1 VNYIVLSAIF
11 MRRAYNN
18 IWEVMGDMGGD
29 DGCKKRFRVEQR
41 S

>member
-1 VNYIVLSAIF
+1 MVDAT
-11 MRRAYNN
+11 AG
-18 IWEVMGDMGGD
+18 EVMGDMGGD